1 MENNNGK
8 EEAED
13 NRKIR
18 QRDTGKGKKTN
29 DKTRQFLVKLKNDLM
44 MKKEFEDTKTKQGR
58 KKGRGK
64 KKNKMK

>member
-1 MENNNGK
+1 MQNGLKVEISMENNNGK

-29 DKTRQFLVKLKNDLM
+29 DKTR
-44 MKKEFEDTKTKQGR
+44 
-58 KKGRGK
+58 
-64 KKNKMK
+64 

>member
-13 NRKIR
+13 NRRIR

-29 DKTRQFLVKLKNDLM
+29 DKTR
-44 MKKEFEDTKTKQGR
+44 
-58 KKGRGK
+58 
-64 KKNKMK
+64 